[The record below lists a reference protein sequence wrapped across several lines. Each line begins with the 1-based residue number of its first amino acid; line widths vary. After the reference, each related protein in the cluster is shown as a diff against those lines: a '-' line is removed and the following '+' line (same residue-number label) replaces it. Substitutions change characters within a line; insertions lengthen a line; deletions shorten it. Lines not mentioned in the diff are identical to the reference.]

1 MAIKLMKCPRCDL
14 NYITESEKFCRV
26 CLRDMKGEVTEDETE
41 LCSVCGEE
49 PCMPGK
55 DVCYT
60 CYKEMNNMDDSDMEQ
75 DGMSDAPRLEMDSVS
90 TMDEIAPDIDE
101 EPATP
106 EEAEISLESVA
117 EEEAEDDEEDEEEEI

>member
-1 MAIKLMKCPRCDL
+1 
-14 NYITESEKFCRV
+14 
-26 CLRDMKGEVTEDETE
+26 
-41 LCSVCGEE
+41 
-49 PCMPGK
+49 MPGK

-101 EPATP
+101 EPTTP

>member
-1 MAIKLMKCPRCDL
+1 MALKLVKCPRCDL
-14 NYITESEKFCRV
+14 NYITETEKFCKV
-26 CLRDMKGEVTEDETE
+26 CLRDLKGEVLEDENE

-60 CYKEMNNMDDSDMEQ
+60 CYKEMNNMDDSDMER
-75 DGMSDAPRLEMDSVS
+75 DGMNDAPRLEMDSVS

-101 EPATP
+101 EPTTP

-117 EEEAEDDEEDEEEEI
+117 EEEAEDEEDEEEEI